1 MFHFFYPVAQVLV
14 AALFSHFVSSSL
26 TLSSSPAAVPMAS
39 PTELAGDEINE
50 ETIHLGDD
58 DLIPSQFVADSFS
71 QVPSTARAPRNL
83 HGVASRGLEVACKIH
98 HRCCASD

>member
-71 QVPSTARAPRNL
+71 QVPSAAPAPRNL
-83 HGVASRGLEVACKIH
+83 HGVASRGLEVACEIH